1 MFNLYLLHVEIWKGH
16 VYWLSTRQDLKPVT
30 VGSLKHKTLSN
41 LGVFDVVLDKINVT
55 SCLKIEIIS

>member
-41 LGVFDVVLDKINVT
+41 LGEFDVVLEKI
-55 SCLKIEIIS
+55 